1 MAQNV
6 TPVAGPALALLIAL
20 GAALVNADDGY
31 LQSIAA
37 HRLSIDAEFSD
48 PVTSPI
54 PESEIPAFSGLNYF
68 PVDPGLRLAAR
79 FEPSENTALFR
90 MPAFNGEF
98 IDFSKYGYLTYQ
110 TPEDTEVR
118 VSLYQREDIGEL
130 GKTFALIPFR
140 DHTNGETTYPGGRY
154 VELTLPLADPP
165 LIDFNRAS
173 NPYCAYDTTY
183 SCPIPP
189 KENWLDFAV
198 QAGEKAYH

>member
-1 MAQNV
+1 MARNI
-6 TPVAGPALALLIAL
+6 TPAAGPAFASLIAL
-20 GAALVNADDGY
+20 CAALVNADDGY

-37 HRLSIDAEFSD
+37 HRLSIDAEFRD
-48 PVTSPI
+48 PATSPI
-54 PESEIPAFSGLNYF
+54 PESEIPTFSGLDYF
-68 PVDPGLRLAAR
+68 PVDPGPRMAAR

-90 MPAFNGEF
+90 MPTFSDEF

-110 TPEDTEVR
+110 TPDGAEVR

-140 DHTNGETTYPGGRY
+140 DHTNGETTYSGGRY
-154 VELTLPLADPP
+154 VELTLPLGDPP
-165 LIDFNRAS
+165 VIDFNRAS
-173 NPYCAYDTTY
+173 NPYCAYDTNF

-189 KENWLDFAV
+189 KENWLPFAV

>member
-6 TPVAGPALALLIAL
+6 TPLAGAAFALLMALGPAL
-20 GAALVNADDGY
+20 VDADDGY

-37 HRLSIDAEFSD
+37 HRLSIDVEFSD
-48 PVTSPI
+48 PTTSPI
-54 PESEIPAFSGLNYF
+54 PESEIPTFSGLNYF
-68 PVDPGLRLAAR
+68 PIDPGLRVGAR

-90 MPAFNGEF
+90 MPTFNDEF
-98 IDFSKYGYLTYQ
+98 IDFSKYGYLIYQ
-110 TPEDTEVR
+110 TPEGSEVR

-130 GKTFALIPFR
+130 GKTFALMPFR
-140 DHTNGETTYPGGRY
+140 DHTNGETTYSGGRY
-154 VELTLPLADPP
+154 VELALPLDDPP

-173 NPYCAYDTTY
+173 NPYCAYNTKF

-198 QAGEKAYH
+198 RAGEKAYH